1 MSSAPQLRTLHQPLV
16 WFAASMAVLAVF
28 SAGGL
33 VLDDRVLVGAPIWA
47 KPFKF
52 AVSFIAY
59 ALTLAWML
67 SLLPG
72 TRARRVGWWAGTVV
86 AVTSLGEMVLIT
98 TQVVRGKQS
107 HFNNATPFDAAVFQ
121 AMGITVVALWLAA
134 LVIAVLLL
142 RARILDRATAWAV
155 RLSSLI
161 ALAGAAVGFLMVQ
174 PTPQQLAEDD
184 PAIVGAH
191 GVGVVDGGPGMPL
204 TGWSTTGGDLR
215 IAHFFG
221 MHALQLVPLVLLLLS
236 ALAPRFVRLA
246 DDRIRLRMALIAS
259 AAYAATFVLLTWQ
272 ALRGQPL
279 LSPDGLT
286 AAAAGAIALLTAAA
300 TALALRRG
308 ASPSPS
314 PTPPSPS
321 SPAPA
326 PASPSVPSVPSP
338 SVPSASAVARQE
350 SEA

>member
-1 MSSAPQLRTLHQPLV
+1 MSSAPQLRSLHRPLV
-16 WFAASMAVLAVF
+16 WFAASMAALALV
-28 SAGGL
+28 SAAGL

-52 AVSFIAY
+52 SVSFVAY

-72 TRARRVGWWAGTVV
+72 ARARRVGWWAGTVV
-86 AVTSLGEMVLIT
+86 TAASLGEMVLIT

-107 HFNNATPFDAAVFQ
+107 HFNHATPFDSALFD
-121 AMGITVVALWLAA
+121 AMGITVVVLWLAA
-134 LVIAVLLL
+134 LAIAVLLL

-161 ALAGAAVGFLMVQ
+161 ALAGAAIGFAMVR
-174 PTPQQLAEDD
+174 PTPEQLAQDD

-191 GVGVVDGGPGMPL
+191 SVGVPDGGPGMPL

-246 DDRIRLRMALIAS
+246 DDRIRLRVVLVAS
-259 AAYAATFVLLTWQ
+259 AAYAAGFLLLTWQ

-286 AAAAGAIALLTAAA
+286 LTAAGAVALLTAAA
-300 TALALRRG
+300 TALALR
-308 ASPSPS
+308 SPSPS
-314 PTPPSPS
+314 PSTPTPTPT
-321 SPAPA
+321 
-326 PASPSVPSVPSP
+326 
-338 SVPSASAVARQE
+338 SASASRQE
-350 SEA
+350 LGA